1 MELSICIP
9 IFNFDVRELIAGLK
23 KEIEIN
29 GIDAEI
35 ILIDDASDLSFN
47 QMNAS
52 LQDNVQHLIF
62 LEENIGRSKIRNL
75 FLQYARGKY
84 LLFLDCDVKIDSE
97 KFLQNYLSNI
107 KQRPDIELI
116 YGNFKIATQY
126 AATLRNRYSVERE
139 IFSGAQS
146 TDFSLFKTV
155 NFIIKKNV
163 FEKFPFNE
171 ELTDYG
177 YEDFI
182 FAKLLELN
190 KVKFLAINNPVIH
203 FDDTT
208 NGVFLRKAEIG
219 MNSLFKLSE
228 SGQNNVFIKDIKVYK
243 VAMKLRQLKL
253 SSLFL
258 FAYGIFEDS
267 IKKNLL
273 SEHPHMKCF
282 DFYKLGVLI
291 RKMK

>member
-23 KEIEIN
+23 KEIETN

-35 ILIDDASDLSFN
+35 ILIDDASDLSFK

-139 IFSGAQS
+139 IFSGVQS

-228 SGQNNVFIKDIKVYK
+228 SAQNNVFIKDIKVYK

-258 FAYGIFEDS
+258 FTYGIFEDS